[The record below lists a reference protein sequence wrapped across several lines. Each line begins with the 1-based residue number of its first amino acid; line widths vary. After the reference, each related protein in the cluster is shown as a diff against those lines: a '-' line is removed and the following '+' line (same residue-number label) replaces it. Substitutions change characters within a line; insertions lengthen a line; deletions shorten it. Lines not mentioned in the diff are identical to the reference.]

1 MSNEEPKLFV
11 DNSALVNVVVEGR
24 IIYSF
29 KAHPNMLI
37 LPILGQQYN
46 LEETRI
52 DGKYYS
58 DRGTVEFITVN
69 HTVDEKTNTLQQT
82 VTIQLRP

>member
-24 IIYSF
+24 IIYAF
-29 KAHPNMLI
+29 RAHPNMLI
-37 LPILGQQYN
+37 LPIIGQKYN
-46 LEETRI
+46 LDETRV
-52 DGKYYS
+52 DGNHFRDK
-58 DRGTVEFITVN
+58 GTVVFIDVD